1 MARVSKP
8 HFNPSSPDYHA
19 LHTVEDVTERNVQT
33 ILELEEAAKAN
44 RSDPDPTLQVLDQAT
59 HPEKLVDQIERLRK
73 VRQIVG
79 PRLKP

>member
-44 RSDPDPTLQVLDQAT
+44 RST
-59 HPEKLVDQIERLRK
+59 QIQPFK
-73 VRQIVG
+73 YWTK
-79 PRLKP
+79 PRIPKS